1 MADVRDM
8 FMVHTMLRREFT
20 LLPALVRDVASGDS
34 ERSAV
39 VGRHAERLCLVLHL
53 HHEGEDIILWPLL
66 MERGGTRASAIVP
79 EMEEQHHGIE
89 AGLDD
94 VHALLPTWKHTARN
108 GESLAAAF
116 EVLLDRLLK
125 HMALEEEG
133 VLPLAEKVVTAAEW
147 ARLGAHS
154 LANSP
159 KRDLPLVLGMA
170 MYEGDPDVV
179 KEVLSHAP
187 LVARLIM
194 PLVAPHLYAR
204 HAKRLYGTAAP
215 PRAGRQ

>member
-8 FMVHTMLRREFT
+8 FMVHTMMRREFT
-20 LLPALVRDVASGDS
+20 LLPQLVRDVASGDT

-39 VGRHAERLCLVLHL
+39 VARHAERLSLALHL

-66 MERGGTRASAIVP
+66 MERGGAEASAIVT

-89 AGLDD
+89 AGLDE
-94 VHALLPTWKHTARN
+94 VSALLPAWKHTARN

-116 EVLLDRLLK
+116 DVLRDRLLE
-125 HMALEEEG
+125 HMTLEEEE

-147 ARLGAHS
+147 AQLGEHS
-154 LANSP
+154 LSNSP
-159 KRDLPLVLGMA
+159 KKDLPLVLGMA

-194 PLVAPHLYAR
+194 PLVAPRLYAR
-204 HAKRLYGTAAP
+204 HANRLYGTATP